1 MRGAATFST
10 GARPQPPRQK
20 TVEEAKAERES
31 EYPIMLVNPRTS
43 MGDAAPVF
51 MIAALYFLYC
61 FGADVF
67 DAIFPAPLP
76 MPSRAEDD
84 AADEMKVPPLTL
96 VISRQSH
103 VSAQPTYP
111 HAAVAGASRWARAHE
126 GRQYSPAMP
135 RRGRSLIH
143 LASGGIYRW
152 CGGAAR
158 GCCLSLVRSA
168 ISGTHHNHS
177 PGRSLAHWHARRAH
191 SGAAGPRAHPCR
203 APRCLG

>member
-1 MRGAATFST
+1 MLRTVSRGLHMHMHMRGAATFST

-84 AADEMKVPPLTL
+84 AADEMKVLPD
-96 VISRQSH
+96 
-103 VSAQPTYP
+103 
-111 HAAVAGASRWARAHE
+111 
-126 GRQYSPAMP
+126 GRVLMKDGSI
-135 RRGRSLIH
+135 RR
-143 LASGGIYRW
+143 
-152 CGGAAR
+152 
-158 GCCLSLVRSA
+158 
-168 ISGTHHNHS
+168 
-177 PGRSLAHWHARRAH
+177 
-191 SGAAGPRAHPCR
+191 PCR
-203 APRCLG
+203 DAADH